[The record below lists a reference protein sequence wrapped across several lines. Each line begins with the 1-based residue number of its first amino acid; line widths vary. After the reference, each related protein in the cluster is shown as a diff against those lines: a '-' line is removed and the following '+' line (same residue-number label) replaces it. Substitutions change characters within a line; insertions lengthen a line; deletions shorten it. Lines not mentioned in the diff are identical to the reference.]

1 MPIPKRI
8 LMLEDDAV
16 CAALAK
22 ERINNHWKEC
32 DIVHVTNKD
41 DYTSALAGEGFDVI
55 LSDYCMPGF
64 SGPQALAQA
73 NKECPEVP
81 FLFVSG
87 TISDDVAVE
96 SLRAGAVDYIL
107 KDRPARLIP
116 AINRALDMAEA
127 ASRRIEHE
135 ALVNSV
141 DGIVWVADQSTL
153 QFLFVSQQ
161 TERILGYPIE
171 SWISE
176 PDFWQQHIHPDD
188 REMAV
193 NVCRHL
199 TPEETHPDFEYRM
212 IAADGRIVWLRD
224 IVNVRIRKNQ
234 PPQIQGIMMDVTR
247 QKAAEEQVKDV
258 QSKLEATN
266 HDLVRRNQEIQ
277 NFYHVLSHELK
288 TPLTSAREFVS
299 MVMEGLAGPLN
310 RTQLEYLGIAKDSCN
325 QLRVCVNDL
334 LDTTRI
340 ETGKLSL
347 KFTSV
352 DLKDV
357 IDRIVKSQRAKAV
370 EHNVHLDFEPPSDL
384 AVIAADENRIN
395 QVVTNLIDNAFKFTP
410 SGGIIAVKITGVFG
424 RPDYLQVS
432 ISDTGCG
439 IPKEELDCIFERLHQ
454 IKAGDATKEHG
465 IGLGLYLC
473 RELVW
478 LHGGVI
484 WVNSQVG
491 KGSIFT
497 FVLPRSQKK
506 SQTEV
511 LIIDDDAD
519 LLETTKL
526 MLENEYQVRTA
537 LDGAEGIK
545 EMRRKLPD
553 IVIMDLSMPNVDG
566 VELLR
571 TVRENWDSVPIIVHT
586 AYSNGNLM
594 KQAMEYS
601 PFTLLS
607 KPSDMSSLLRAV
619 RCVSLGIEKG
629 ADDETRIVDRTFFFD
644 QKTEKRDRLT
654 NGERPLIQDIETS

>member
-1 MPIPKRI
+1 MPVPKRI

-16 CAALAK
+16 CAALAR
-22 ERINNHWKEC
+22 ERIKNHWTEC
-32 DIVHVTNKD
+32 DIVHVNNKD
-41 DYTSALAGEGFDVI
+41 DYTNALAGESFDVI

-64 SGPQALAQA
+64 SGPQALALA
-73 NKECPEVP
+73 SKECPEVP

-87 TISDDVAVE
+87 TITDEVAVE
-96 SLRAGAVDYIL
+96 SLRSGAVDYIL

-127 ASRRIEHE
+127 NNRRIEHE
-135 ALVNSV
+135 AVVNSV

-176 PDFWQQHIHPDD
+176 PDFWQKHIHPDD

-193 NVCRHL
+193 NLCRNL
-199 TPEETHPDFEYRM
+199 TPEQTHPDFEYRM

-224 IVNVRIRKNQ
+224 IVNVRIKKNQ
-234 PPQIQGIMMDVTR
+234 PPQLQGIMMDITK
-247 QKAAEEQVKDV
+247 QKAAEEKVNEF
-258 QSKLEATN
+258 QSRLEATN
-266 HDLVRRNQEIQ
+266 QDLVRRNQEIQ

-347 KFTSV
+347 KFTSI
-352 DLKDV
+352 DLKEV
-357 IDRIVKSQRAKAV
+357 VERIVKSQRAKAV

-384 AVIAADENRIN
+384 AVIAADENRIT
-395 QVVTNLIDNAFKFTP
+395 QVVINLIDNAFKFTP
-410 SGGIIAVKITGVFG
+410 SGGIIAVKISGVFG

-432 ISDTGCG
+432 VSDTGCG

-454 IKAGDATKEHG
+454 VKAGDATKEHG

-491 KGSIFT
+491 KGSVFT
-497 FVLPRSQKK
+497 FVLPKSQKK
-506 SQTEV
+506 TQTDV

-519 LLETTKL
+519 LLETMKL
-526 MLENEYQVRTA
+526 MLESEYQVRTA
-537 LDGAEGIK
+537 IDGADGLK
-545 EMRRKLPD
+545 EMQRKAPD
-553 IVIMDLSMPNVDG
+553 IVIMDLSMPNMDG
-566 VELLR
+566 VELLKA
-571 TVRENWDSVPIIVHT
+571 VRENWDSVPVIVHT

-607 KPSDMSSLLRAV
+607 KPSEMSSLLRAI

-629 ADDETRIVDRTFFFD
+629 LDDETRIVDRSDFFSPKD
-644 QKTEKRDRLT
+644 DTSGRWT
-654 NGERPLIQDIETS
+654 NGDRPLIQDIEIS

>member
-8 LMLEDDAV
+8 LMLEDDEI
-16 CAALAK
+16 CASLARDRLQK
-22 ERINNHWKEC
+22 QWIEC
-32 DIVHVTNKD
+32 EIVHVNNKD
-41 DYTSALAGEGFDVI
+41 GYTSALAGESFDVI
-55 LSDYCMPGF
+55 VSDYCMPGF
-64 SGPQALAQA
+64 SGPEALALA
-73 NKECPEVP
+73 NKKCPEVP
-81 FLFVSG
+81 FLFFSG
-87 TISDDVAVE
+87 TISDEVAVE
-96 SLRAGAVDYIL
+96 SLRSGAVDYIL
-107 KDRPARLIP
+107 KDRPARLIS
-116 AINRALDMAEA
+116 AINRALDIAEA
-127 ASRRIEHE
+127 NSRRIEHE

-141 DGIVWVADQSTL
+141 DGIVWVADQSSL

-171 SWISE
+171 RWICE

-193 NVCRHL
+193 NLCRHL
-199 TPEETHPDFEYRM
+199 TPEQTHPDFEYRM

-224 IVNVRIRKNQ
+224 IVNVRVRKNQ
-234 PPQIQGIMMDVTR
+234 PPQLQGIMMDVTK
-247 QKAAEEQVKDV
+247 QKAAEEQVQEV
-258 QSKLEATN
+258 QSRLEAAN
-266 HDLVRRNQEIQ
+266 QDLLRRNQEIQ

-347 KFTSV
+347 KFMSV
-352 DLKDV
+352 DLKEV
-357 IDRIVKSQRAKAV
+357 IERIVKSQRAKAV
-370 EHNVHLDFEPPSDL
+370 ERNVHLDFEPPSNL
-384 AVIAADENRIN
+384 AVIAADENRIT

-410 SGGIIAVKITGVFG
+410 SGGIIAIKISEVFG
-424 RPDYLQVS
+424 RSDYLQVS
-432 ISDTGCG
+432 VSDTGCG
-439 IPKEELDCIFERLHQ
+439 IPKEELDCVFERLHQ
-454 IKAGDATKEHG
+454 VKSGDATKEHG

-484 WVNSQVG
+484 WVNSQIG
-491 KGSIFT
+491 KGSVFT
-497 FVLPRSQKK
+497 FILPKSQKK
-506 SQTEV
+506 TQADV
-511 LIIDDDAD
+511 LIIDDDTD
-519 LLETTKL
+519 LLETMKL
-526 MLENEYQVRTA
+526 MLESEYQVRTA
-537 LDGAEGIK
+537 IDGAEGLK
-545 EMRRKLPD
+545 EMQRKAPD
-553 IVIMDLSMPNVDG
+553 IIIMDLAMPNVDG

-571 TVRENWDSVPIIVHT
+571 TVREHWDSVPVIVHT
-586 AYSNGNLM
+586 AYSNGTLM

-607 KPSDMSSLLRAV
+607 KPSEMSSLLRAV

-629 ADDETRIVDRTFFFD
+629 LDDETRIVDRSYFFNPRED
-644 QKTEKRDRLT
+644 KSARWANDDRQLVQ
-654 NGERPLIQDIETS
+654 EMETS

>member
-1 MPIPKRI
+1 
-8 LMLEDDAV
+8 MLEDDEI
-16 CAALAK
+16 CASLAR
-22 ERINNHWKEC
+22 ERIQKNWREC
-32 DIVHVTNKD
+32 AIVHVNNKEGYTN
-41 DYTSALAGEGFDVI
+41 ALAGESFDVI

-64 SGPQALAQA
+64 SGPQALAMA
-73 NKECPEVP
+73 SKECPEVP
-81 FLFVSG
+81 FLFYSG

-116 AINRALDMAEA
+116 AINRALDLAEA
-127 ASRRIEHE
+127 NSRRIEHE

-141 DGIVWVADQSTL
+141 DGIVWVADQSSL

-176 PDFWQQHIHPDD
+176 PDFWKQHIHPDD

-193 NVCRHL
+193 SLCRNL
-199 TPEETHPDFEYRM
+199 TPEQTHPDFEYRM
-212 IAADGRIVWLRD
+212 VAADGRIVWLRD
-224 IVNVRIRKNQ
+224 IVSVRLKKNQ

-247 QKAAEEQVKDV
+247 QKATEEKIKEV

-266 HDLVRRNQEIQ
+266 QDLLRRNQEIQ

-325 QLRVCVNDL
+325 QLRICVNDL

-347 KFTSV
+347 KFSSI

-357 IDRIVKSQRAKAV
+357 TERIVKSLRAKAI
-370 EHNVHLDFEPPSDL
+370 EHNVHLDFEPPSQL
-384 AVIAADENRIN
+384 SVIAADENRIT
-395 QVVTNLIDNAFKFTP
+395 QVITNLIDNAFKFTP
-410 SGGIIAVKITGVFG
+410 TGGIIAVKIHEVFG

-432 ISDTGCG
+432 VSDTGCG

-454 IKAGDATKEHG
+454 VKAGDATKEHG

-491 KGSIFT
+491 KGSVFT
-497 FVLPRSQKK
+497 FILPKSQKK
-506 SQTEV
+506 TQTDV

-519 LLETTKL
+519 LLETMKM

-537 LDGAEGIK
+537 LDGEEGLK
-545 EMRRKLPD
+545 EMRRKVPD
-553 IVIMDLSMPNVDG
+553 IIIMDLSMPNVDG
-566 VELLR
+566 VQLLR
-571 TVRENWDSVPIIVHT
+571 AVRENWEAVPVIVHT
-586 AYSNGNLM
+586 AYSNGQLM

-607 KPSDMSSLLRAV
+607 KPSEMSSLLRAV
-619 RCVSLGIEKG
+619 RCVNLGIEKG
-629 ADDETRIVDRTFFFD
+629 LDDETRIVDRSDFFSPQQD
-644 QKTEKRDRLT
+644 KADRWT
-654 NGERPLIQDIETS
+654 NGERPPLIHDIETS

>member
-1 MPIPKRI
+1 MPVPKRI
-8 LMLEDDAV
+8 LLLEDDEI
-16 CAALAK
+16 CATLAK
-22 ERINNHWKEC
+22 SRINNHWREC
-32 DIVHVTNKD
+32 EIVHVVNKD
-41 DYTSALAGEGFDVI
+41 DYTKALAGESFDVI
-55 LSDYCMPGF
+55 LSDYCMPGY
-64 SGPQALAQA
+64 SGPQALALA
-73 NKECPEVP
+73 IKECPEVP

-87 TISDDVAVE
+87 TISDAVAVE
-96 SLRAGAVDYIL
+96 SLQAGAVDYIL

-116 AINRALDMAEA
+116 AITRALDLAEA
-127 ASRRIEHE
+127 NNRRIEHE

-141 DGIVWVADQSTL
+141 DGIVWVAEQSTL

-171 SWISE
+171 SWIGE
-176 PDFWQQHIHPDD
+176 PDFWQTHIHPDD

-193 NVCRHL
+193 NLCRNL
-199 TPEETHPDFEYRM
+199 TPEQTHPDFEYRM
-212 IAADGRIVWLRD
+212 MAADGRVVWLRD

-234 PPQIQGIMMDVTR
+234 PPRIQGIMMDVTK
-247 QKAAEEQVKDV
+247 QKTAEEKINQF
-258 QSKLEATN
+258 QSQLEATN
-266 HDLVRRNQEIQ
+266 RDLRRRNEEIQ

-347 KFTSV
+347 KFSSI
-352 DLKDV
+352 DLKEV
-357 IDRIVKSQRAKAV
+357 VERIVKSMRAKAV

-384 AVIAADENRIN
+384 AVIAADENRIT

-410 SGGIIAVKITGVFG
+410 SGGIIAVKISGVFG
-424 RPDYLQVS
+424 RSDYLQVS
-432 ISDTGCG
+432 VSDTGCG
-439 IPKEELDCIFERLHQ
+439 IPKGELDCIFERLHQ
-454 IKAGDATKEHG
+454 VKAGDATKEHG

-491 KGSIFT
+491 KGSVFT
-497 FVLPRSQKK
+497 FVLPRTQKK
-506 SQTEV
+506 MPTDV

-519 LLETTKL
+519 LLETMKL
-526 MLENEYQVRTA
+526 MLESEYQVRTA
-537 LDGAEGIK
+537 IDGADGIK
-545 EMRRKLPD
+545 DIQRKAPD
-553 IVIMDLSMPNVDG
+553 IIIMDLAMPNMDG
-566 VELLR
+566 VELLKV
-571 TVRENWDSVPIIVHT
+571 VRERWESIPIIVHT

-594 KQAMEYS
+594 KQAMQYS

-607 KPSDMSSLLRAV
+607 KPSEMSSLLRAV

-629 ADDETRIVDRTFFFD
+629 LDDETRIVDRSDFLSPRED
-644 QKTEKRDRLT
+644 EPARWT
-654 NGERPLIQDIETS
+654 NGDRPLVHDLET

>member
-1 MPIPKRI
+1 MPVPKRI
-8 LMLEDDAV
+8 LMLEDDAI
-16 CAALAK
+16 CATLAK
-22 ERINNHWKEC
+22 ERIQNHWKEC

-41 DYTSALAGEGFDVI
+41 DYTLALAGEGFDVI

-73 NKECPEVP
+73 SKECPEVP

-87 TISDDVAVE
+87 TITDEVAVE

-116 AINRALDMAEA
+116 AINRALDLAEA
-127 ASRRIEHE
+127 NSRRIEHE

-171 SWISE
+171 SWITE
-176 PDFWQQHIHPDD
+176 PDFWIQHIHPDD

-193 NVCRHL
+193 NVCRNL
-199 TPEETHPDFEYRM
+199 TPEQTHPDFEYRM

-224 IVNVRIRKNQ
+224 IVNVRVRKNQ
-234 PPQIQGIMMDVTR
+234 PPQLQGIMMDVTR
-247 QKAAEEQVKDV
+247 QKAAEEQVKEV

-340 ETGKLSL
+340 ETGKMSL
-347 KFTSV
+347 KFGSV
-352 DLKDV
+352 DLKEV
-357 IDRIVKSQRAKAV
+357 IERIVKSQRAKAV

-384 AVIAADENRIN
+384 AVIAADENRIT

-410 SGGIIAVKITGVFG
+410 SGGIIAVKISGVFG

-506 SQTEV
+506 AQTDV
-511 LIIDDDAD
+511 LIIDDDPD

-537 LDGAEGIK
+537 IDGADGLK
-545 EMRRKLPD
+545 EMQRKVPD

-566 VELLR
+566 VALLKA
-571 TVRENWDSVPIIVHT
+571 VRENWDSVPIIVHT

-594 KQAMEYS
+594 KQAMDYS

-619 RCVSLGIEKG
+619 RCLSLGIEKG
-629 ADDETRIVDRTFFFD
+629 ADDETRIVDRSYFFD

-654 NGERPLIQDIETS
+654 NGERPLIQDIETF

>member
-1 MPIPKRI
+1 MPVPKRI

-22 ERINNHWKEC
+22 ERIQNHWTEC
-32 DIVHVTNKD
+32 NIVHVNNKD
-41 DYTSALAGEGFDVI
+41 DYTNALAGENFDVI

-64 SGPQALAQA
+64 SGPQALALA
-73 NKECPEVP
+73 SKECPEVP

-87 TISDDVAVE
+87 TITDEVAVE

-116 AINRALDMAEA
+116 AITRALDLAEA
-127 ASRRIEHE
+127 NSRRIEHE
-135 ALVNSV
+135 AVVNSV

-176 PDFWQQHIHPDD
+176 PDFWQAHIHPDD

-193 NVCRHL
+193 NLCRNL
-199 TPEETHPDFEYRM
+199 TPEQTHPDFEYRM
-212 IAADGRIVWLRD
+212 IAVDGRIVWLRD

-234 PPQIQGIMMDVTR
+234 PPQLQGIMMDVTK
-247 QKAAEEQVKDV
+247 QKAAEAKV
-258 QSKLEATN
+258 QEFQTRLEATN
-266 HDLVRRNQEIQ
+266 QDLVRRNQEIQ

-357 IDRIVKSQRAKAV
+357 VERIVKSQRAKAV

-384 AVIAADENRIN
+384 AVIAADENRIT

-410 SGGIIAVKITGVFG
+410 SGGIIAVKISGVFG

-454 IKAGDATKEHG
+454 VKAGDATKEHG

-484 WVNSQVG
+484 WVNSQIG
-491 KGSIFT
+491 KGSVFT

-506 SQTEV
+506 TQTDV

-519 LLETTKL
+519 LLETVKL

-537 LDGAEGIK
+537 IDGADGLK
-545 EMRRKLPD
+545 EMQRKVPD

-566 VELLR
+566 VELLKA
-571 TVRENWDSVPIIVHT
+571 VRENWDSVPVIVHT

-594 KQAMEYS
+594 KRAMEYS

-607 KPSDMSSLLRAV
+607 KPSEMSSLLRAV
-619 RCVSLGIEKG
+619 RCVTLGIEKG
-629 ADDETRIVDRTFFFD
+629 LDDETRIVDRSYFFD
-644 QKTEKRDRLT
+644 QKAEKRDRWT
-654 NGERPLIQDIETS
+654 NGDRPLIQDIET